1 MSKHQKLKYSKDYS
15 KCCPIC
21 LAQVRGRQEK
31 RLPCQHILHKKCF
44 ERLQLKGHWR
54 CPTCRR
60 PFTKRNKTCSY
71 EVKADSTLD
80 DLDEGQYI
88 PSSES
93 LYRRPYWDNLSF
105 LPPLTP
111 PGSDHASRDERHSHR
126 DREMDRPRR
135 SRSST
140 GRERESPSGRRER
153 AGSSTRRERES
164 RDRRRRTQREL
175 EEESHSRYAQEDS
188 KHSDDELYEQ
198 VVENFTDEPFF
209 RFFSSNLLHEHEQR
223 EGLNWRRSRR
233 VSPERSRRSERREW

>member
-1 MSKHQKLKYSKDYS
+1 MSKHQKLKYSDYS

-21 LAQVRGRQEK
+21 LAQVKGRHEK

-60 PFTKRNKTCSY
+60 PFTKRNKSCSY
-71 EVKADSTLD
+71 EVKADSI
-80 DLDEGQYI
+80 LDELHEGRYI
-88 PSSES
+88 ASTES

-111 PGSDHASRDERHSHR
+111 PGSDRVSRDERHSR
-126 DREMDRPRR
+126 REREIESPRR
-135 SRSST
+135 SRSSN
-140 GRERESPSGRRER
+140 
-153 AGSSTRRERES
+153 RRERES
-164 RDRRRRTQREL
+164 SSSRRDRERSCDRGVKESTNRRRARREPR
-175 EEESHSRYAQEDS
+175 EESSTLYLQDDS
-188 KHSDDELYEQ
+188 KQSDDELYEQ

-223 EGLNWRRSRR
+223 EGLDWRRSRR
-233 VSPERSRRSERREW
+233 VSPEAGRRNERRD

>member
-1 MSKHQKLKYSKDYS
+1 MSKHQKLKYKKDYS

-21 LAQVRGRQEK
+21 LAQVRGRHEK

-44 ERLQLKGHWR
+44 ERLQVKGHWR

-80 DLDEGQYI
+80 DLEESKYSF
-88 PSSES
+88 SSES

-111 PGSDHASRDERHSHR
+111 PGSVHASGDERHSR
-126 DREMDRPRR
+126 RECEMDGPLR
-135 SRSST
+135 SGSRNR
-140 GRERESPSGRRER
+140 RERESSSGRRER
-153 AGSSTRRERES
+153 GGSSSQRERES
-164 RDRRRRTQREL
+164 RDRRRQTRREL
-175 EEESHSRYAQEDS
+175 REESHSRYAQEDS
-188 KHSDDELYEQ
+188 KQSDDELYEQ

-223 EGLNWRRSRR
+223 EGLNCRLSRRLSPEPDRRSKRR
-233 VSPERSRRSERREW
+233 A